1 MILLDT
7 HVILWLQAGSERL
20 GNRSRKRIDRA
31 FAEDAVAA
39 SAISFWE
46 IGMLV
51 VRNRVSLSD
60 APEALREDL
69 LRNGLLEIPLDGAT
83 ALAATNLQHIHAD
96 PADRFILATAI
107 ATGATLVTADS
118 RILEWS
124 GRVKRRDARV

>member
-20 GNRSRKRIDRA
+20 GNRSRKLIDRA
-31 FAEDAVAA
+31 FAEDGVAA

-51 VRNRVSLSD
+51 VKKRLSLSD

-83 ALAATNLQHIHAD
+83 ALAATNLQHIHPD
-96 PADRFILATAI
+96 PADRLILATAT

-118 RILEWS
+118 RILEWT
-124 GRVKRRDARV
+124 GRVKRQDARV